1 MVASMTECAELLAE
15 RKEIS
20 KAEAMGIMDDV
31 LQVISTKCVQKGGV
45 SFKGLFTIKTKLRKG
60 RTGKC
65 HFNDTDTEYK
75 TDDKIV
81 LTITTG
87 RALDEA
93 LNPKSLQAI

>member
-31 LQVISTKCVQKGGV
+31 LQVISIKCVQKGGV

-65 HFNDTDTEYK
+65 HFNDTEYK

-93 LNPKSLQAI
+93 LNH

>member
-20 KAEAMGIMDDV
+20 KAEAMRIMDDV
-31 LQVISTKCVQKGGV
+31 LQVISIKCVQEGGV

-65 HFNDTDTEYK
+65 HFNDTEYQ
-75 TDDKIV
+75 TDDKVV

-93 LNPKSLQAI
+93 LNH